1 MVFNL
6 VDLIVFLAVLYF
18 VWKGYTN
25 GFLSGILNLVSTV
38 LATFGAVIFYPQVS
52 SFINT
57 QFSLGQNLANIFG
70 FFGLLLLTEFI
81 FSLIVS
87 FIYRFI
93 FQHFLRFGLFRL
105 LDSILGIVPSTLLGS
120 FFLLLFLLLPVILPF
135 DIGIRG
141 PIQKSWVGQNVLPRA
156 YLLEPELER
165 LLKRIPTQSLLFVI
179 TPAPTSKETTKLSF
193 PVEIKLVE
201 SPVDEGK
208 MFELLNK
215 ERIEAGL
222 KPLEW
227 DPEIVPVARAH
238 SRDMFVRSYFSH
250 YNPEGESAF
259 ERMDK
264 AGLKFLAAGENL
276 AYAPTVEIAHQGLM
290 NSPGHRDN
298 ILRKEFGRVGIGVI
312 DGGIFGKM
320 FTQNFAD

>member
-1 MVFNL
+1 
-6 VDLIVFLAVLYF
+6 
-18 VWKGYTN
+18 
-25 GFLSGILNLVSTV
+25 
-38 LATFGAVIFYPQVS
+38 
-52 SFINT
+52 
-57 QFSLGQNLANIFG
+57 
-70 FFGLLLLTEFI
+70 
-81 FSLIVS
+81 
-87 FIYRFI
+87 
-93 FQHFLRFGLFRL
+93 
-105 LDSILGIVPSTLLGS
+105 
-120 FFLLLFLLLPVILPF
+120 
-135 DIGIRG
+135 
-141 PIQKSWVGQNVLPRA
+141 VLPRA

>member
-1 MVFNL
+1 MFNL

-18 VWKGYTN
+18 IWKGYNN
-25 GFLSGILNLVSTV
+25 GLILGVLNLASTLLSTIGAIV
-38 LATFGAVIFYPQVS
+38 LYPLVS
-52 SFINT
+52 SYLNSAFN
-57 QFSLGQNLANIFG
+57 LGVNLANIFG

-81 FSLIVS
+81 VSFIVS

-93 FQHFLRFGLFRL
+93 FGFFLRFGVFRL
-105 LDSILGIVPSTLLGS
+105 LDRVLGIIPSTLVGG
-120 FFLLLFLLLPVILPF
+120 FFLILVLLLPVILPF

-141 PIQKSWVGQNVLPRA
+141 PIQKSWVGQNILPQT
-156 YLLEPELER
+156 YLLEPQLEK
-165 LLKRIPTQSLLFVI
+165 LLKRLPTQSLFFVI
-179 TPAPTSKETTKLSF
+179 TPAPSSKETTKLSF
-193 PVEIKLVE
+193 PGELKLVE
-201 SPVDEGK
+201 SPTDEAK

-215 ERIEAGL
+215 ERTSQGL
-222 KPLEW
+222 APLTW
-227 DPEIVPVARAH
+227 DPQIVPVAREH
-238 SRDMFVRSYFSH
+238 SKDMFVRNYFSH

-290 NSPGHRDN
+290 NSSGHRAN
-298 ILRKEFGRVGIGVI
+298 ILRKEFGRIGIGVI
-312 DGGIFGKM
+312 DGGIHGKM